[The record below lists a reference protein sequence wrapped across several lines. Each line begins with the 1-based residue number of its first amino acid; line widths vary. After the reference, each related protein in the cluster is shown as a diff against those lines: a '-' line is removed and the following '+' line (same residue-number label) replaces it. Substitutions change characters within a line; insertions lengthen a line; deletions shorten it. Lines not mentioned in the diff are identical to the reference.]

1 MVTQTI
7 CLGCG
12 KLVPVAPAFCVLCG
26 DPLPLRMPV
35 LVPTPGRHG
44 QPGPTGG
51 GKSQCNDYALLCLA
65 AQIPHVSYGS
75 SLQSQLSCV

>member
-44 QPGPTGG
+44 QPSPTGG
-51 GKSQCNDYALLCLA
+51 ANHSVMITPCYGTTSLYGVSAPHQSLSQTM
-65 AQIPHVSYGS
+65 
-75 SLQSQLSCV
+75 

>member
-44 QPGPTGG
+44 QPGPTGAN
-51 GKSQCNDYALLCLA
+51 QCVM
-65 AQIPHVSYGS
+65 ITGS
-75 SLQSQLSCV
+75 FSCGPSPQSQLSCV